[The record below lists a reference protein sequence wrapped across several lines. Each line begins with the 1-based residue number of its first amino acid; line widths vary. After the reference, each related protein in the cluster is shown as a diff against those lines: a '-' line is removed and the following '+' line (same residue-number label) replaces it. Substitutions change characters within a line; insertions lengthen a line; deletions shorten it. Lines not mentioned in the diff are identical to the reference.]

1 MLVVPREKQNAVFE
15 AMKDY
20 REMPF
25 MFERSG
31 KRMAQRAERV
41 ALRAESTGVRL
52 FLMIE
57 GILLGS
63 RRHTQTGTDVFSAI
77 LAEEK

>member
-20 REMPF
+20 REMSF

-57 GILLGS
+57 GILIGS
-63 RRHTQTGTDVFSAI
+63 RPGETLRVT
-77 LAEEK
+77 L